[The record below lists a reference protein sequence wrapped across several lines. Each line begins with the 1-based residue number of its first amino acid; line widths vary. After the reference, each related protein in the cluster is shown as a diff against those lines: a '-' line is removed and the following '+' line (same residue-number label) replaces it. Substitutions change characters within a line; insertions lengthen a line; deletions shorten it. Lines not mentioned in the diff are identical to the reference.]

1 MLPIHLYTL
10 EVWSSKESRHKTVM
24 RLYSLYG
31 QHFQT
36 PPILQPRTQTFP
48 RFSDMTAFMCRSC
61 VDGEWRTPEA
71 YHVQT
76 RLPDGRPSLL
86 VDPGSVG
93 NLCGDVWAKSVAEA
107 AHRHGHNPS
116 YNKRNRPLR
125 VQGVGNGAQSC
136 NYDCTLP
143 IALKQKDKSV
153 AMGKLLIPTVSGSDL
168 PGLLGLAA
176 LRKNRGILDFN
187 TMDLHFCGPGDY
199 DLLKALPP
207 GTHTFQLELA
217 PSGHMVL
224 PCCEFPS
231 SSDTAS
237 PEDYTLTLMIC
248 PWCHHRPDSRPID
261 GARTEGTL
269 LKSTTRGQV

>member
-1 MLPIHLYTL
+1 
-10 EVWSSKESRHKTVM
+10 
-24 RLYSLYG
+24 
-31 QHFQT
+31 
-36 PPILQPRTQTFP
+36 
-48 RFSDMTAFMCRSC
+48 MCRSC

-71 YHVQT
+71 YHVQI
-76 RLPDGRPSLL
+76 RLLDGRPSLL

-93 NLCGDVWAKSVAEA
+93 NLCGDAWAKSVAEA

-176 LRKNRGILDFN
+176 LRKNRGILDLN

-207 GTHTFQLELA
+207 GTDTFQLELA
-217 PSGHMVL
+217 PSGHLVL

-237 PEDYTLTLMIC
+237 PEDYTLTLLAK
-248 PWCHHRPDSRPID
+248 HTSQ
-261 GARTEGTL
+261 
-269 LKSTTRGQV
+269 KSVKVPPAPEQPPRLPQHTTVSMVPPPPGFETH